1 MKKTIYECSRAFRLT
16 NLLNDKL
23 RSLADK
29 TNRHESDLIRQAVAQ
44 YVSYYA
50 DHPDELVKVA

>member
-1 MKKTIYECSRAFRLT
+1 MKRTIYEFTKAFRCT
-16 NLLNDKL
+16 NLLHEKL